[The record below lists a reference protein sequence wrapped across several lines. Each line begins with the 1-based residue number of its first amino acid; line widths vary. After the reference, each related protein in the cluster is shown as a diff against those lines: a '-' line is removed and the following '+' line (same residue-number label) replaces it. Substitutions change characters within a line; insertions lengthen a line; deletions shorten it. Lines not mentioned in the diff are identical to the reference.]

1 MIAAAMLLA
10 APGLAFAQ
18 TDPHHPTDSAPA
30 QAQPQAQPQ
39 PQPQAQAQ
47 SMSPEMM
54 PTMMQMMQNHMGMMH
69 TMQGMQM
76 MHMMQGMQ
84 MMHMMRG
91 MQMQGGM
98 GGDMP
103 MMQSGMSDA
112 TAAYMAAMS
121 KMNAPMMEGVQ
132 ASNPDVA
139 FVKAM
144 IPHHQGAIDMARV
157 ELQYGNDETVKA
169 WANQIIAAQE
179 KEIAEMQEWL
189 NEHGE

>member
-91 MQMQGGM
+91 MQMQDGM
-98 GGDMP
+98 GGAMP
-103 MMQSGMSDA
+103 MMQGGMSEA

-121 KMNAPMMEGVQ
+121 KMDAPMMQGVQ
-132 ASNPDVA
+132 ESDPDVA

-144 IPHHQGAIDMARV
+144 IPHHQSAIDMARV
-157 ELQYGNDETVKA
+157 VLEHGDDEQVKA

-179 KEIAEMQEWL
+179 KEIAEMETWL
-189 NEHGE
+189 SDHLE